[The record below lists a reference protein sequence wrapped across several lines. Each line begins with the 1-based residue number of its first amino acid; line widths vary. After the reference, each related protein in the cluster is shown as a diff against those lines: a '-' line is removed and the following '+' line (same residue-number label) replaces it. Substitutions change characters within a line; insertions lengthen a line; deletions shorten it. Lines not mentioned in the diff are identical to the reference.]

1 MDTVLI
7 TGGTGL
13 VGAALSKALVAEG
26 FAVIILTRKPRPS
39 TEAGISYAAWD
50 INKGE
55 LDTDALR
62 RTDHIVHLAGA
73 NVAEGRWTDERKKEI
88 IDSRVKSAALLVRK
102 MKEVPN
108 KVRTVISASA
118 TGWYPEDPQVPNP
131 RPWVET
137 DKPANDFLGQVVQQ
151 WEGAMEPLPGKRLV
165 FLRTGIVLST
175 NGGAYPQFKKTLPFG
190 VASVLG
196 SGRQVVSW
204 IHIDDLVRLFI
215 EAIRNS
221 KMSGA
226 YNAVAPQPVDN
237 RTLIVA
243 IAKARSKPFVV
254 VPVPAFVLKAM
265 LGEMSIEVLK
275 STTVSS
281 AKVEREGFGFFFPS
295 IDAAVKNLVS
305 REK

>member
-1 MDTVLI
+1 METILI

-39 TEAGISYAAWD
+39 TQAGITYAVWD
-50 INKGE
+50 IGEGE
-55 LDTDALR
+55 LDADALR
-62 RTDHIVHLAGA
+62 RTDHIIHLAGA

-102 MKEVPN
+102 MKEMPN

-118 TGWYPEDPQVPNP
+118 TGWYPQDPQVPNP

-137 DKPANDFLGQVVQQ
+137 DTPADDFLGQVVQQ
-151 WEGAMEPLPGKRLV
+151 WEGAMEALPGKRLV

-190 VASVLG
+190 MASVLG
-196 SGRQVVSW
+196 TGRQVVSW
-204 IHIDDLVRLFI
+204 IHIDDLVRLYI
-215 EAIRNS
+215 EAIRNP
-221 KMSGA
+221 KMSGP

-243 IAKARSKPFVV
+243 IARARRKPFVV
-254 VPVPAFVLKAM
+254 VHVPEFVLKAM

-281 AKVEREGFGFFFPS
+281 SKVEREGFNFFYPS
-295 IDAAVKNLVS
+295 VEAAVKNLVS
-305 REK
+305 VDK